1 MQATYPVEKAS
12 IRPLILAFAMSAALL
27 LGGAGGYLVKG
38 AVSQVAAP
46 GSQTSVITE
55 GSGAQFGDS
64 HAPSIAQ
71 PGGNSHIP
79 FRPQ

>member
-1 MQATYPVEKAS
+1 MQATYPVAKTS
-12 IRPLILAFAMSAALL
+12 IRPLILAFATSAALL

-38 AVSQVAAP
+38 AVQSAPAIQTPVA
-46 GSQTSVITE
+46 VE

-64 HAPSIAQ
+64 HAPAIAG
-71 PGGNSHIP
+71 PNGERHIP